1 MQIRISKI
9 NPPRPGDPEKGW
21 KPTKNYQIF
30 DESGTKYLAGQDKN
44 VGSLQEGDMLN
55 IETSQPDRFGNVY
68 IQSYEP
74 IKDVNADIHEVK
86 MKEIK
91 KAFPDSQEVRSSN
104 GYSTIQPSNANNLQS
119 LLPNNQYMIVL
130 QTILKTSEKPEDRDL
145 ALKWFFDNLKAG
157 VVATHSRLSGD
168 TSNQDKF

>member
-30 DESGTKYLAGQDKN
+30 DASGTKYLASQDKN

-68 IQSYEP
+68 IQSFEL
-74 IKDVNADIHEVK
+74 IKDINADIK
-86 MKEIK
+86 NT
-91 KAFPDSQEVRSSN
+91 FPDSKVVSTGN
-104 GYSTIQPSNANNLQS
+104 GYTTIQPSNANNLQS
-119 LLPNNQYMIVL
+119 LLSNNQYMIVL
-130 QTILKTSEKPEDRDL
+130 QTILKTSEKPEERDL

-157 VVATHSRLSGD
+157 VAATYKRLSGD
-168 TSNQDKF
+168 TSNQVKF